1 MQALPHHY
9 RVDTSARPEGL
20 LDNKSDE
27 GASLNCAAPLPFGGP
42 GGEWSP
48 EHLLTAAVSSCFIL
62 TFRAIASASK
72 LAWQELSC
80 QVEGTLDKVER
91 KMQFTGFTINASLLL
106 DDEADRE
113 RAITALQ
120 KAEAN
125 CLVSNSL
132 NCPIHLHTE
141 INLSP

>member
-9 RVDTSARPEGL
+9 RVDSSARPESL

-27 GASLNCAAPLPFGGP
+27 GATLHSAPPLPFGGP
-42 GGEWSP
+42 GGQWSP

-72 LAWQELSC
+72 LDWQELAC

-91 KMQFTGFTINASLLL
+91 KMQFTGFTINAKLVVN
-106 DDEADRE
+106 DEASRE
-113 RAITALQ
+113 RAVTALQ

-132 NCPIHLHTE
+132 NCPIHLEAE
-141 INLSP
+141 IKISP

>member
-1 MQALPHHY
+1 MQTLPHHY
-9 RVDTSARPEGL
+9 RVNSSARPEGL
-20 LDNKSDE
+20 LDNRSEE
-27 GASLNCAAPLPFGGP
+27 GASLHSTAPLPFGGP

-48 EHLLTAAVSSCFIL
+48 EHLLTAAISSCFIL

-91 KMQFTGFTINASLLL
+91 KMQFTDFIINASLVLN
-106 DDEADRE
+106 DEADRQ

-132 NCPIHLHTE
+132 NCAIHLDTE
-141 INLSP
+141 IHVSR